1 MKYRWFQLHPEV
13 TGFPFSP
20 TGRDILINEALRSLP
35 HEFGHSFI
43 TAYVHLDG
51 VCDNHLMTTGGGT
64 RDVLRAIDLGC
75 IHRNLAISNLM
86 SVRLTTFV
94 CRKATLQTYRRVD
107 QFIVTVCS
115 LKALKHLAKPRLAW
129 ML

>member
-1 MKYRWFQLHPEV
+1 L
-13 TGFPFSP
+13 
-20 TGRDILINEALRSLP
+20 ILAMCNSI
-35 HEFGHSFI
+35 FGKGQQVVG
-43 TAYVHLDG
+43 AGQDG
-51 VCDNHLMTTGGGT
+51 VRRGL
-64 RDVLRAIDLGC
+64 
-75 IHRNLAISNLM
+75 
-86 SVRLTTFV
+86 TFV